1 MERKIHKKRFAF
13 FQETLQEVVERKGY
27 RYSLQMNWRKKKNMK
42 SVF

>member
-27 RYSLQMNWRKKKNMK
+27 RYSLQMNW
-42 SVF
+42 